1 MKMSTISIDRYIIQR
16 AVVYYAENA
25 KCSFI
30 SLYKNIH
37 SQSGEMVGSSAERE
51 RTHTHTRKCRVARNE
66 THATDIKIFF
76 SWMQFGWFSEFG
88 HGVYVSL
95 IECAAFLSSLMC
107 YFPYFSIISIHIKLI
122 ENVRFVRIIS
132 FHWYLHNFI
141 RSLSISL
148 CKWCF
153 FFSLSS
159 AKVSV
164 WNGHLL
170 WNTVD
175 WQPVIPHIDEV
186 AREQEKIYIY
196 INICIKLQQ
205 SSIELIKC
213 VVRVSVCRHRRD
225 LCVLPRPDEMS
236 RSFVISICYHK
247 TWFEAFLVNG
257 AQEIGESRTVT
268 AKLGANIL
276 NM

>member
-1 MKMSTISIDRYIIQR
+1 MYSHETLYLSVCRFGSVCMLFLALFWNETAEGIAVPFRLYPHSVEMKMSTISIDRYIIQR

-148 CKWCF
+148 CKWCS
-153 FFSLSS
+153 FSLSQ
-159 AKVSV
+159 ALKF
-164 WNGHLL
+164 
-170 WNTVD
+170 
-175 WQPVIPHIDEV
+175 PCEM
-186 AREQEKIYIY
+186 AIY
-196 INICIKLQQ
+196 C
-205 SSIELIKC
+205 ET
-213 VVRVSVCRHRRD
+213 R
-225 LCVLPRPDEMS
+225 
-236 RSFVISICYHK
+236 
-247 TWFEAFLVNG
+247 
-257 AQEIGESRTVT
+257 
-268 AKLGANIL
+268 
-276 NM
+276 